1 MLDLHWQRD
10 PAAGRWIPPGRFLMG
25 SPEDE
30 EGRVADEGPRHEE
43 RIGTGFWLFD
53 TPCTQALWETVM
65 EANPSQFKG
74 PDRPVECVS
83 WDECHE
89 FVRRL
94 NDRFPG
100 LELGLPSEAQW
111 EYACRAGTATV
122 RYHAKLEEI
131 AWYCE
136 NSGGETH
143 RGGWKAAER
152 VGPVRHAGE
161 RVGVVQRCLA
171 EGRLGSP
178 RGGTGRGS
186 VCPPC
191 RPGWLR
197 AASMRG
203 TRAAFRFH

>member
-1 MLDLHWQRD
+1 MGRLRDGTNPMTNVSTTPRILHPLRRGLPPAWAAEWGQDREHGSWCSICIGSVTQRL
-10 PAAGRWIPPGRFLMG
+10 RWIPPGRFLMG

-111 EYACRAGTATV
+111 EYACRAGTAT
-122 RYHAKLEEI
+122 AALP
-131 AWYCE
+131 CE
-136 NSGGETH
+136 AGGDRLVLREQ
-143 RGGWKAAER
+143 RG
-152 VGPVRHAGE
+152 
-161 RVGVVQRCLA
+161 
-171 EGRLGSP
+171 
-178 RGGTGRGS
+178 
-186 VCPPC
+186 
-191 RPGWLR
+191 
-197 AASMRG
+197 
-203 TRAAFRFH
+203 